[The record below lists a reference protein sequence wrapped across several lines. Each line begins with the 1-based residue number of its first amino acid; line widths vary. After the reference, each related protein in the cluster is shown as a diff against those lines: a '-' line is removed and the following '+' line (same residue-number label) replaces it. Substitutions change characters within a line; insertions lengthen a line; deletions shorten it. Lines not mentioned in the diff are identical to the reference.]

1 MKVLVTGGAGY
12 IGSHTVQALLS
23 AGHQVIA
30 FDNLSTGN
38 PEAVHNVSL
47 FHGDITSMKDLNTV
61 MSSTQFD
68 AVIHFAAKTD
78 ASESTKNPGPTYYT
92 NVLGSLMLLEAM
104 QQHKINTIIYSSSAE
119 IYGLVE
125 SKNISEETKPT
136 PLNPYARSKVVIE
149 TALADYHAAYNTSTV
164 ILRYFNVAGA
174 EINGSNGEHRKNKVH
189 LVESLF
195 EKFFSKQPLTIQG
208 TDYSTPDGTAIRD
221 YIHIVDVAR
230 AHVLAL
236 EYAHFE
242 KPFDIF
248 NIGTGIGH
256 SVKEVISLFEKVV
269 ETKIEVT
276 KGEKRQ
282 DEPSILVSSV
292 DKIKK
297 QLAWNPEYSDLETI
311 LQTAYH
317 WEKKVRNRP

>member
-12 IGSHTVQALLS
+12 VGSHTVQALLS

-30 FDNLSTGN
+30 FDDLSTGN
-38 PEAVHNVSL
+38 TESVHNVSL
-47 FHGDITSMKDLNTV
+47 FHGDITNMKDLNTV

-68 AVIHFAAKTD
+68 AVMHFAAKTD
-78 ASESTKNPGPTYYT
+78 TNESTKNPGPTYYT
-92 NVLGSLMLLEAM
+92 NVLGSLMLFQAM

-119 IYGLVE
+119 VYGLTE
-125 SKNISEETKPT
+125 SKDISEETKT
-136 PLNPYARSKVVIE
+136 SPLNPYSKSKVVIE
-149 TALADYHAAYNTSTV
+149 TALADYHTAYNTSAV

-174 EINGSNGEHRKNKVH
+174 EINGSNGENRKNKIH
-189 LVESLF
+189 LIEVLF
-195 EKFFSKQPLTIQG
+195 EKFFNKQPLTVYG
-208 TDYSTPDGTAIRD
+208 TDYSTPDGTTIRD
-221 YIHIVDVAR
+221 YIHVVDVAR

-242 KPFDIF
+242 KPFDTF

-269 ETKIEVT
+269 EAKIEVV
-276 KGEKRQ
+276 KGEKKLE
-282 DEPSILVSSV
+282 EPSILVASV

>member
-1 MKVLVTGGAGY
+1 
-12 IGSHTVQALLS
+12 
-23 AGHQVIA
+23 
-30 FDNLSTGN
+30 
-38 PEAVHNVSL
+38 
-47 FHGDITSMKDLNTV
+47 
-61 MSSTQFD
+61 
-68 AVIHFAAKTD
+68 
-78 ASESTKNPGPTYYT
+78 
-92 NVLGSLMLLEAM
+92 MLLEAM